1 MIMLKKHGF
10 SYTLMIVCLVTA
22 ALMTAFLGLVSRA
35 ARERVSRQYTTP
47 DYIRYISQGYAF
59 DAVTNKK
66 SLLISVTDGENLV
79 RAHVFTIDMNKHTLD
94 VLEIPPDTL
103 VSVDGFFLG
112 TLRDA
117 YKTSVYHDIVQRML
131 CLKIDGS
138 ASFSA
143 KTFGDIAELLELQIS
158 IPEQI
163 AVPRADKR
171 TVKIDS
177 AAGERIALDGFSYSH
192 NDKNAVMVYRT
203 ALAGILNEIYKRGS
217 VKSFALL
224 MNLIVNRVDTDMTV
238 SEMIELANCA
248 RGIKPSKICLH
259 IAPGSPASYDSERV
273 WSLHAESVAEL
284 LNDNFR
290 VYGVSYPAEALSIP
304 KVTESEFIYGDLA
317 KSVTEILKGGA
328 K

>member
-1 MIMLKKHGF
+1 MLKKHGF
-10 SYTLMIVCLVTA
+10 SYTLMIICLVTA

-47 DYIRYISQGYAF
+47 DYVRYILQGYAF

-79 RAHVFTIDMNKHTLD
+79 RAHIFTIDVNKHSLD
-94 VLEIPPDTL
+94 VLELPPDTL
-103 VSVDGFFLG
+103 ISVDGFFG
-112 TLRDA
+112 TLREA
-117 YKTSVYHDIVQRML
+117 HKTEVYRDIIERML

-143 KTFGDIAELLELQIS
+143 KTFGDIAELLELQIC
-158 IPEQI
+158 IPEEI

-171 TVKIDS
+171 IVEIDS
-177 AAGERIALDGFSYSH
+177 ATGERIARDGFSYSH
-192 NDKNAVMVYRT
+192 NDKKAVMVYRT

-248 RGIKPSKICLH
+248 RGIKPSRIRLH
-259 IAPGSPASYDSERV
+259 IATGSPASYNGERV
-273 WSLHAESVAEL
+273 WALHAEAVAEL
-284 LNDNFR
+284 LNENFR
-290 VYGVSYPAEALSIP
+290 VYGVSYPAEVLEIP
-304 KVTESEFIYGDLA
+304 KVTESVFLYGDLA
-317 KSVTEILKGGA
+317 KSVTEILP
-328 K
+328 